1 MTIVDLRIY
10 RNSALT
16 PTVVFIDLQQEYIS
30 PQRALGLAHAAAAV
44 EKCRQLLAFARSR
57 RFPVAHVRW
66 TQSEIYFNKKQSYS
80 QWIPDFGPKGGDMV
94 FERSMP
100 SCYADASFAEM
111 MEHGGGQNA
120 VIAGF
125 TGSIACLSTAIDA
138 FHRNHTVTFLSDAS
152 ASHAIGD
159 ADEAEAHRF
168 ATDIVA
174 LYAPVTTTDDWI
186 AQFTNAKEGAGSA
199 R

>member
-1 MTIVDLRIY
+1 MTIVDLRMY

-16 PTVVFIDLQQEYIS
+16 PTVILIDLQQEYIS
-30 PQRALGLAHAAAAV
+30 PQRALGLGSAAAAV
-44 EKCRQLLAFARSR
+44 EKCRQLLAFARAC

-66 TQSEIYFNKKQSYS
+66 TQSEIYFNKQQSYS
-80 QWIPDFGPKGGDMV
+80 QWIPDLGPRGADMV

-100 SCYADASFAEM
+100 SCYAARSFAEM

-138 FHRNHTVTFLSDAS
+138 YHRNHTVTFLSDAS
-152 ASHAIGD
+152 ASHAIGA
-159 ADEAEAHRF
+159 ADEAEAHRY
-168 ATDIVA
+168 ATDIIS
-174 LYAPVTTTDDWI
+174 LYAPVATTDDWI
-186 AQFTNAKEGAGSA
+186 AQFSNEREGAGSA